1 MLRWVH
7 GVVTKKNFPIEVHD
21 VGIALW
27 HLISESR
34 YLFGRAQPYVD
45 EEEFVLSGLNFPQ
58 QNGRIFAKGVEKCLI
73 SRWGTHTTHTGSF
86 RELSYF
92 IF

>member
-1 MLRWVH
+1 MAFDL
-7 GVVTKKNFPIEVHD
+7 
-21 VGIALW
+21 
-27 HLISESR
+27 SR
-34 YLFGRAQPYVD
+34 DIFLAAPKPYVD

-73 SRWGTHTTHTGSF
+73 SRWRTHTTHTGSF